1 MGFCGPLNA
10 FGDIIPS
17 FFSDSVVYFSE
28 GYTSSE
34 ANQRSLD
41 SSTEPQLALKSE
53 DGQLL
58 DLTDG
63 QLAAAG
69 GLKEARKSI
78 MDFINR
84 QKLIELAKLKLLE
97 IR

>member
-1 MGFCGPLNA
+1 MTVS
-10 FGDIIPS
+10 II
-17 FFSDSVVYFSE
+17 SDSVVYFSE

-34 ANQRSLD
+34 SNQRSLA
-41 SSTEPQLALKSE
+41 SSTEPQLALKRE

-63 QLAAAG
+63 QQAAG

>member
-1 MGFCGPLNA
+1 MTV
-10 FGDIIPS
+10 S
-17 FFSDSVVYFSE
+17 FISDSVVYFSE

-34 ANQRSLD
+34 ANQRSLA
-41 SSTEPQLALKSE
+41 SSTEPQLELKSE

-58 DLTDG
+58 DLIDG
-63 QLAAAG
+63 QQVAG

>member
-1 MGFCGPLNA
+1 M
-10 FGDIIPS
+10 
-17 FFSDSVVYFSE
+17 VYFSE

-34 ANQRSLD
+34 ANQRSLA

-58 DLTDG
+58 DLIDG
-63 QLAAAG
+63 QQAAG